1 MIGVTTRALAR
12 RRVTLGVAALVAVG
26 LGGCLPDT
34 LTPLRATDGEPPPGD
49 HGPLLDETVR
59 DIEPSDADLAD
70 DGDPFDT
77 SRDIGADGS
86 PDAGTHDTDGDTDGA
101 ADDGL
106 DGAPEATFRD
116 RSPP

>member
-1 MIGVTTRALAR
+1 MSGVTTRASAR
-12 RRVTLGVAALVAVG
+12 RRVALGAAALVAVG

-34 LTPLRATDGEPPPGD
+34 LTPLRATDGEPPPHD

-59 DIEPSDADLAD
+59 DFEPSD
-70 DGDPFDT
+70 GDPPSDGVPVDT
-77 SRDIGADGS
+77 GRDMGADGGA
-86 PDAGTHDTDGDTDGA
+86 DDGTHDTDGDTDGA

-116 RSPP
+116 SSPP